1 MQRICQNKVFKR
13 INNVVGEQRFKWM
26 YDNQFGDEE
35 YRYGEIGGSQGTME
49 Q

>member
-35 YRYGEIGGSQGTME
+35 YWYGEIGGSQGTME